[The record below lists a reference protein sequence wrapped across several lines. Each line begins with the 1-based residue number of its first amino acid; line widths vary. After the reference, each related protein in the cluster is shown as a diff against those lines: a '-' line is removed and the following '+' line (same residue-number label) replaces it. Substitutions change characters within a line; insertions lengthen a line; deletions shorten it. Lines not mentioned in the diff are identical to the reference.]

1 MRGAAPVDED
11 QRTRRASVMS
21 LVRDL
26 VAALGANDDPLLG
39 LFGAFAYDLVFQIE
53 DLVQKRAR
61 ESDQRDIVLYVPD
74 RLLAY
79 DRATGRGVVLSYDF
93 AWKGK
98 STEGLPR
105 ETAES
110 VYAKTPRQGFADHA
124 PGEYQATVETA
135 RAAFAR
141 GDLFEAV
148 PGQLFA
154 EPCERSPAEV
164 FQRLCRINP
173 SPYGALMNLGDG
185 EFLVSASPEMF
196 VRSDGRRVETCPIS
210 GTIAR
215 GVDAIGDAEQIRQLL
230 NSEKDEF
237 ELNMCTDVDRNDKA
251 RVCVPGTIKVL
262 ARRQIETYS
271 KLFHTVDH
279 VEGMLRPGF
288 DSLDAFLTHAWAV
301 TVTGAPKLWAMQ
313 FVEDHERSSRRWYAG
328 AIGAVNF
335 DGSINTGLTIRTIRM
350 KDGLAEVRV
359 GATCLFDSDP
369 AAEDRECQVKA
380 AALFQALRGDPPKP
394 LSAFAPD
401 ATGSGKRVLLIDH
414 DDSFVHML
422 ADYFRQ
428 VGATVTVV
436 RHVHALADAEAARAT
451 ICWCCRRGRA
461 GRRISAIAKTI
472 DAALDKKLPIFGV
485 CLGVQA
491 IGEYFG
497 GQLGQLG
504 QPAHGR
510 PSRVQVRGGRLM
522 QNLPNEIVIGRYHS
536 LYVERDS
543 MPEVL
548 TVTAST
554 EDGVAMAIE
563 HKTLAGRRRAVSPG
577 IADVARRRSRPAH
590 RGERVPAW
598 RTDQLMIANR
608 DPKEIPMTFEHDLKA
623 AVRTIPDY
631 PKPGILFRD
640 ITTLLGDARAFRR
653 AVDELVQPWA
663 GNKIDKVAGIE
674 ARGFI
679 LGGAVAHQVSAG
691 FVPIRKKGKLPH
703 TTVRIAYSLEYG
715 LDEMEM
721 HADAIHPGE
730 RVILVDDL
738 IATGGTAEGAV
749 KLMRQ
754 IGANVVAACFI
765 IDLPDLGGAAKLRA
779 MDVPVRTL
787 MAFDGH

>member
-1 MRGAAPVDED
+1 MNRTVFALPARSDYVTRAGLAITRVAEQFSGGASRLDDLINLLDRRRGVVLSSGTTVPGRYESFDLGFSDPPLKLETTGFNFILEALNERGQVLIAFLGDVLREPCVVISEKTPTRLAGHIIRGDAPIDED

-26 VAALGANDDPLLG
+26 VAAFSANDDGLLG

-61 ESDQRDIVLYVPD
+61 EQDQRDIVLYIPD

-98 STEGLPR
+98 STAGLPR
-105 ETAES
+105 ETADS
-110 VYAKTPRQGFADHA
+110 PYQKTPRQGFADHA

-154 EPCERSPAEV
+154 EPCDRSPAEV
-164 FQRLCRINP
+164 FQRLCVINP

-215 GVDAIGDAEQIRQLL
+215 GTDAIGDAEQIRQLL

-288 DSLDAFLTHAWAV
+288 DALDAFLTHAWAV

-313 FVEDHERSSRRWYAG
+313 FVEDHERSPRRWYAG

-394 LSAFAPD
+394 LSTFAPD
-401 ATGSGKRVLLIDH
+401 ATGSGKQVLLIDH

-428 VGATVTVV
+428 VGADVTVV
-436 RHVHALADAEAARAT
+436 RHVHALDMLKRKT
-451 ICWCCRRGRA
+451 WDLLVLSPGPGRPEDF
-461 GRRISAIAKTI
+461 AIKNTI
-472 DAALDKKLPIFGV
+472 DAALENKLPVFGV

-497 GQLGQLG
+497 GELGQLTH
-504 QPAHGR
+504 PAHGR

-522 QNLPNEIVIGRYHS
+522 RNLPNEIVIGRYHS
-536 LYVERDS
+536 LFVERDS

-548 TVTAST
+548 DVTAST
-554 EDGVAMAIE
+554 EDGVAMALE
-563 HKTLAGRRRAVSPG
+563 HRTLPVAGVQFHPES
-577 IADVARRRSRPAH
+577 
-590 RGERVPAW
+590 
-598 RTDQLMIANR
+598 LMSLGNEVGLRIVENA
-608 DPKEIPMTFEHDLKA
+608 
-623 AVRTIPDY
+623 
-631 PKPGILFRD
+631 FR
-640 ITTLLGDARAFRR
+640 LDAR
-653 AVDELVQPWA
+653 VD
-663 GNKIDKVAGIE
+663 
-674 ARGFI
+674 
-679 LGGAVAHQVSAG
+679 
-691 FVPIRKKGKLPH
+691 
-703 TTVRIAYSLEYG
+703 
-715 LDEMEM
+715 
-721 HADAIHPGE
+721 
-730 RVILVDDL
+730 
-738 IATGGTAEGAV
+738 
-749 KLMRQ
+749 
-754 IGANVVAACFI
+754 
-765 IDLPDLGGAAKLRA
+765 
-779 MDVPVRTL
+779 
-787 MAFDGH
+787 

>member
-1 MRGAAPVDED
+1 MNRTVFSLPEHSEYRTNGGLAVSRAVEHFTGHADRLDDLIDLLDRRRGVVLSSGTTVPGRYDSFDLGFSDPPLRLETVGSNFSLEALNARGEVLIAFLGDTLREPCVIIDEKTATRLAGHILRGDAPVDED

-21 LVRDL
+21 LVREL
-26 VAALGANDDPLLG
+26 VAVLGSSADALLG
-39 LFGAFAYDLVFQIE
+39 LFGAFAYDLVFQME
-53 DLVQKRAR
+53 DLKQKRTR
-61 ESDQRDIVLYVPD
+61 ESDQRDIVQYVPD

-79 DRATGRGVVLSYDF
+79 DRATGRGVILSYDF
-93 AWKGK
+93 AWNGK
-98 STEGLPR
+98 STNGLPR

-110 VYAKTPRQGFADHA
+110 IYAKIPRQGFADHA

-185 EFLVSASPEMF
+185 EFLVAASPEMF

-279 VEGMLRPGF
+279 VEGVLRPGF

-313 FVEDHERSSRRWYAG
+313 FVEDNERSSRRWYAG
-328 AIGAVNF
+328 AIGCVNF

-394 LSAFAPD
+394 LSAIAPD
-401 ATGSGKRVLLIDH
+401 ASGSGKRVLLIDH

-436 RHVHALADAEAARAT
+436 RHVHALAMLKAQSYDLLVLSPGP
-451 ICWCCRRGRA
+451 GRPEDF
-461 GRRISAIAKTI
+461 GIAKTI
-472 DAALDKKLPIFGV
+472 GAALDKKLPIFGV

-510 PSRVQVRGGRLM
+510 PSRIQVRGGRLM

-543 MPEVL
+543 MPDVFD
-548 TVTAST
+548 VTAST

-563 HKTLAGRRRAVSPG
+563 HRTLPVGGVQFHPESLMSLG
-577 IADVARRRSRPAH
+577 
-590 RGERVPAW
+590 GEVGLRIVE
-598 RTDQLMIANR
+598 N
-608 DPKEIPMTFEHDLKA
+608 
-623 AVRTIPDY
+623 
-631 PKPGILFRD
+631 
-640 ITTLLGDARAFRR
+640 AFRLK
-653 AVDELVQPWA
+653 E
-663 GNKIDKVAGIE
+663 
-674 ARGFI
+674 
-679 LGGAVAHQVSAG
+679 
-691 FVPIRKKGKLPH
+691 
-703 TTVRIAYSLEYG
+703 T
-715 LDEMEM
+715 
-721 HADAIHPGE
+721 
-730 RVILVDDL
+730 
-738 IATGGTAEGAV
+738 AT
-749 KLMRQ
+749 
-754 IGANVVAACFI
+754 
-765 IDLPDLGGAAKLRA
+765 
-779 MDVPVRTL
+779 
-787 MAFDGH
+787 

>member
-1 MRGAAPVDED
+1 MNRTVFALPARSDYSTASGLAVTRSVQQFTGGDALDNLIDLLDHRPGVVLSSGTTVPGRYESFDLGFADPPLRLVSTGDRFSLTALNARGEVLLAFLAATLQEPCAVIDKVAGRQIDGHILRGEAPVDED
-11 QRTRRASVMS
+11 QRTRRASMMS
-21 LVRDL
+21 LVRAL
-26 VAALGANDDPLLG
+26 VAAFASPADPMLG
-39 LFGAFAYDLVFQIE
+39 LFGAFAYDLVFQFE
-53 DLVQKRAR
+53 DLKQKRAR
-61 ESDQRDIVLYVPD
+61 EADQRDIVLYVPD

-79 DRATGRGVVLSYDF
+79 DRATGRGVHLAYEF
-93 AWKGK
+93 AWNGR
-98 STEGLPR
+98 STEGLSHDTPD
-105 ETAES
+105 S

-124 PGEYQATVETA
+124 PGEYQATVEVA

-185 EFLVSASPEMF
+185 EFLVAASPEMF
-196 VRSDGRRVETCPIS
+196 VRSDGRRIETCPIS

-288 DSLDAFLTHAWAV
+288 DALDAFLTHAWAV

-328 AIGAVNF
+328 AIGCVNF

-359 GATCLFDSDP
+359 GATLLFDSDP
-369 AAEDRECQVKA
+369 VAEEKECQTKA
-380 AALFQALRGDPPKP
+380 AALFQALRGDPPKR
-394 LSAFAPD
+394 LSAVAPD
-401 ATGSGKRVLLIDH
+401 ASGSGKKVLLIDH

-428 VGATVTVV
+428 VGAQVSVV
-436 RHVHALADAEAARAT
+436 RHIHALPMLANNNYDLLVLSPGP
-451 ICWCCRRGRA
+451 GRPEDFKIKA
-461 GRRISAIAKTI
+461 TI
-472 DAALDKKLPIFGV
+472 DAALKKQMPIFGV

-491 IGEYFG
+491 MGEYFG
-497 GQLGQLG
+497 GHLGQLA

-510 PSRVQVRGGRLM
+510 PSRVQVSGGRLM
-522 QNLPNEIVIGRYHS
+522 RGLPDEIVIGRYHS
-536 LYVERDS
+536 LYVEQDS

-548 TVTAST
+548 QVTAAT
-554 EDGVAMAIE
+554 DDGIAMVIE
-563 HKTLAGRRRAVSPG
+563 HKTLPVGGVQFHPESLMSLG
-577 IADVARRRSRPAH
+577 
-590 RGERVPAW
+590 GEVGLRIVE
-598 RTDQLMIANR
+598 N
-608 DPKEIPMTFEHDLKA
+608 
-623 AVRTIPDY
+623 
-631 PKPGILFRD
+631 
-640 ITTLLGDARAFRR
+640 AFR
-653 AVDELVQPWA
+653 
-663 GNKIDKVAGIE
+663 
-674 ARGFI
+674 
-679 LGGAVAHQVSAG
+679 LG
-691 FVPIRKKGKLPH
+691 LP
-703 TTVRIAYSLEYG
+703 
-715 LDEMEM
+715 
-721 HADAIHPGE
+721 
-730 RVILVDDL
+730 
-738 IATGGTAEGAV
+738 
-749 KLMRQ
+749 
-754 IGANVVAACFI
+754 AN
-765 IDLPDLGGAAKLRA
+765 
-779 MDVPVRTL
+779 
-787 MAFDGH
+787 

>member
-1 MRGAAPVDED
+1 MNRTVFSLAERSEFRTRGGLAICRSVEHFSGGADRLDDLVNLLDRRRGVVLSSGTTVPGRYESFDLGFCDPPLQLQTRETNFALEALNARGEILIAFIGEVLREACVVVTEMSAGRLAGHILRGPAPVEED
-11 QRTRRASVMS
+11 QRTRRASMMS

-26 VAALGANDDPLLG
+26 VAAFGSSDDPLLG

-61 ESDQRDIVLYVPD
+61 ESDQRDIVLYLPD

-79 DRATGRGVVLSYDF
+79 DRATGRGVAISYDF
-93 AWKGK
+93 AWNGK
-98 STEGLPR
+98 STAGLPR
-105 ETAES
+105 DTADS
-110 VYAKTPRQGFADHA
+110 LYARMPRQGFADHA
-124 PGEYQATVETA
+124 VGEYQATVETA

-141 GDLFEAV
+141 GDLFEVV

-154 EPCERSPAEV
+154 EACERSPAEV

-173 SPYGALMNLGDG
+173 SPYGALMNLGEG

-215 GVDAIGDAEQIRQLL
+215 GADAIGDAEQIRQLL
-230 NSEKDEF
+230 NSQKDEF

-313 FVEDHERSSRRWYAG
+313 FVEDHEHSPRRWYAG
-328 AIGAVNF
+328 AIGVVNF
-335 DGSINTGLTIRTIRM
+335 DGGINTGLTIRTIRM

-380 AALFQALRGDPPKP
+380 AALFQALRGDPAKP
-394 LSAFAPD
+394 LSALAPD

-428 VGATVTVV
+428 VGASVTVV
-436 RHVHALADAEAARAT
+436 RYVHAARMLDSGKYDLLVLSPGPGRPEDFEIAGT
-451 ICWCCRRGRA
+451 IE
-461 GRRISAIAKTI
+461 K
-472 DAALDKKLPIFGV
+472 ALGKRLPVFGV
-485 CLGVQA
+485 CLGLQA

-497 GQLGQLG
+497 GQLGQLQ

-510 PSRVQVRGGRLM
+510 PSRVSVRGGRLM
-522 QNLPNEIVIGRYHS
+522 QNLPDEIVIGRYHS
-536 LYVERDS
+536 LYVERDG
-543 MPEVL
+543 MPDVL
-548 TVTAST
+548 QVTAST

-563 HKTLAGRRRAVSPG
+563 HKTLPVGGVQFHPESLMSLG
-577 IADVARRRSRPAH
+577 
-590 RGERVPAW
+590 GEVGLRIVE
-598 RTDQLMIANR
+598 N
-608 DPKEIPMTFEHDLKA
+608 
-623 AVRTIPDY
+623 
-631 PKPGILFRD
+631 
-640 ITTLLGDARAFRR
+640 AFR
-653 AVDELVQPWA
+653 
-663 GNKIDKVAGIE
+663 
-674 ARGFI
+674 
-679 LGGAVAHQVSAG
+679 LGLPVS
-691 FVPIRKKGKLPH
+691 
-703 TTVRIAYSLEYG
+703 
-715 LDEMEM
+715 
-721 HADAIHPGE
+721 
-730 RVILVDDL
+730 
-738 IATGGTAEGAV
+738 
-749 KLMRQ
+749 
-754 IGANVVAACFI
+754 
-765 IDLPDLGGAAKLRA
+765 
-779 MDVPVRTL
+779 
-787 MAFDGH
+787 

>member
-1 MRGAAPVDED
+1 MNRTVFSLPSVSRYRTQAGLWVVRTADIFSGHADRLDALIDLLDRRRGVVLSSGTTVPGRYDSFDLGFADPPLVLETTGFNFTLSALNARGEVLIAFLSDVLRDPTVVITETTASRLAGHILRGDAPVEED
-11 QRTRRASVMS
+11 QRTRRASVMT
-21 LVRDL
+21 LVRNL
-26 VAALGANDDPLLG
+26 VAAFGASDDPLLG
-39 LFGAFAYDLVFQIE
+39 LYGAFAYDLVFQIE
-53 DLVQKRAR
+53 DLKQKRAR
-61 ESDQRDIVLYVPD
+61 EDDQRDIVLYVPD

-79 DRATGRGVVLSYDF
+79 DRATGRGVVISYDF
-93 AWKGK
+93 SWK
-98 STEGLPR
+98 SQSSNGLER
-105 ETAES
+105 QTGES
-110 VYAKTPRQGFADHA
+110 VYARTPRQGFADHA
-124 PGEYQATVETA
+124 PGEYQATVEVA

-148 PGQLFA
+148 PGQLFG

-173 SPYGALMNLGDG
+173 SPYGALMNLGEG

-215 GVDAIGDAEQIRQLL
+215 GSDAIGDAEQIRQLL
-230 NSEKDEF
+230 NSQKDEF

-288 DSLDAFLTHAWAV
+288 DALDAFLTHAWAV

-313 FVEDHERSSRRWYAG
+313 FVEDHERTPRRWYAG

-369 AAEDRECQVKA
+369 AAEDRECHVKA
-380 AALFQALRGDPPKP
+380 AALFQALRGDPAKP

-401 ATGSGKRVLLIDH
+401 ATGSGKQVLLIDH

-428 VGATVTVV
+428 VGASVTVV
-436 RHVHALADAEAARAT
+436 RHVHAQAMLKQRSWDLLVLSPGP
-451 ICWCCRRGRA
+451 GRPEDF
-461 GRRISAIAKTI
+461 GIKGTI
-472 DAALDKKLPIFGV
+472 DTALDKNLPIFGV

-497 GQLGQLG
+497 GRLGQLS

-510 PSRVQVRGGRLM
+510 PSPVKVRGGCLM
-522 QNLPNEIVIGRYHS
+522 HNLPDEIVVGRYHS
-536 LYVERDS
+536 LYVGRED
-543 MPEVL
+543 MPGELV
-548 TVTAST
+548 VTAAT

-563 HKTLAGRRRAVSPG
+563 HRTLPVGGVQFHPESLMSLGGEVGLRIVENAFRLGRAV
-577 IADVARRRSRPAH
+577 
-590 RGERVPAW
+590 
-598 RTDQLMIANR
+598 N
-608 DPKEIPMTFEHDLKA
+608 
-623 AVRTIPDY
+623 
-631 PKPGILFRD
+631 
-640 ITTLLGDARAFRR
+640 
-653 AVDELVQPWA
+653 
-663 GNKIDKVAGIE
+663 
-674 ARGFI
+674 
-679 LGGAVAHQVSAG
+679 
-691 FVPIRKKGKLPH
+691 
-703 TTVRIAYSLEYG
+703 
-715 LDEMEM
+715 
-721 HADAIHPGE
+721 
-730 RVILVDDL
+730 
-738 IATGGTAEGAV
+738 
-749 KLMRQ
+749 
-754 IGANVVAACFI
+754 
-765 IDLPDLGGAAKLRA
+765 
-779 MDVPVRTL
+779 
-787 MAFDGH
+787 

>member
-1 MRGAAPVDED
+1 MNRTVFSLPARSEYLTERGLAVTRVVEQFTGGANRLDDLIALLDRRRGVVLSSGTTVPGRYESFDLGFSDPPLVLETAGTNFSLQALNARGEVLIAFLGDVLHEPCVVISERSATKLAGHIIRGAAPVEED
-11 QRTRRASVMS
+11 QRTRRASAMS
-21 LVRDL
+21 LVRDM
-26 VAALGANDDPLLG
+26 VAAFSYSGDPLLG

-53 DLVQKRAR
+53 DIVQKRAR
-61 ESDQRDIVLYVPD
+61 EADQRDIVLYVPD

-79 DRATGRGVVLSYDF
+79 DRATGRGVLLSYDF
-93 AWKGK
+93 AWKDK
-98 STEGLPR
+98 STQNLPR
-105 ETAES
+105 DTSES
-110 VYAKTPRQGFADHA
+110 VYQKTSRQGFADHA
-124 PGEYQATVETA
+124 PGEYQATVEVA

-173 SPYGALMNLGDG
+173 SPYGALMNLGEG

-215 GVDAIGDAEQIRQLL
+215 GSDAIGDAEQIRQLL

-328 AIGAVNF
+328 AIGCVNF

-394 LSAFAPD
+394 LSDFAPD
-401 ATGSGKRVLLIDH
+401 ATGSGRNVLLIDH

-428 VGATVTVV
+428 VGANVTVV
-436 RHVHALADAEAARAT
+436 RHIHAQDMLKRTGWDLLVLSPGP
-451 ICWCCRRGRA
+451 GRPEDF
-461 GRRISAIAKTI
+461 GIAKTI
-472 DAALDKKLPIFGV
+472 GTALEKKLPIFGV

-497 GQLGQLG
+497 GRLGQLG

-510 PSRVQVRGGRLM
+510 PARVQVRGGRLM
-522 QNLPNEIVIGRYHS
+522 QNLPNEVVIGRYHS
-536 LYVERDS
+536 LFVERDS
-543 MPEVL
+543 VPDVL
-548 TVTAST
+548 TVTATT

-563 HKTLAGRRRAVSPG
+563 HKTLPVAGVQFHPESLMSLG
-577 IADVARRRSRPAH
+577 
-590 RGERVPAW
+590 GEVGLRIVE
-598 RTDQLMIANR
+598 N
-608 DPKEIPMTFEHDLKA
+608 
-623 AVRTIPDY
+623 
-631 PKPGILFRD
+631 
-640 ITTLLGDARAFRR
+640 AFR
-653 AVDELVQPWA
+653 LNP
-663 GNKIDKVAGIE
+663 
-674 ARGFI
+674 
-679 LGGAVAHQVSAG
+679 
-691 FVPIRKKGKLPH
+691 P
-703 TTVRIAYSLEYG
+703 
-715 LDEMEM
+715 
-721 HADAIHPGE
+721 
-730 RVILVDDL
+730 
-738 IATGGTAEGAV
+738 
-749 KLMRQ
+749 
-754 IGANVVAACFI
+754 AN
-765 IDLPDLGGAAKLRA
+765 
-779 MDVPVRTL
+779 
-787 MAFDGH
+787 

>member
-1 MRGAAPVDED
+1 MNRTVFALPAHSDYRTRGGLAIARAAEQFTGGAKRLDDLIDLLDRRCGVVLSSGTTVPGRYESFDLGFADPPLVLETRSTDFALQALNRRGEVLVAFLGATLRDPAVVITEHTPARLAGHIIRGEAPVEED
-11 QRTRRASVMS
+11 QRTRRASVIS
-21 LVRDL
+21 LVRAL
-26 VAALGANDDPLLG
+26 IAAFSANEDPLLG
-39 LFGAFAYDLVFQIE
+39 LFGAFAYDLVFQFE
-53 DLVQKRAR
+53 DLKQKRAR
-61 ESDQRDIVLYVPD
+61 AADQRDIVLYVPD

-79 DRATGRGVVLSYDF
+79 DRATGRGVILSYDF
-93 AWKGK
+93 AWNGQ
-98 STEGLPR
+98 STAGLPR
-105 ETAES
+105 ETSES
-110 VYAKTPRQGFADHA
+110 IYLKEPRQGFADHA

-148 PGQLFA
+148 PGQLFG

-173 SPYGALMNLGDG
+173 SPYGALMNLGEG

-215 GVDAIGDAEQIRQLL
+215 GRDAIGDAEQIRQLL

-251 RVCVPGTIKVL
+251 RICVPGTIKVL

-288 DSLDAFLTHAWAV
+288 DALDAFLTHAWAV

-313 FVEDHERSSRRWYAG
+313 FVEDHERSPRRWYAG

-394 LSAFAPD
+394 LSSTAPD
-401 ATGSGKRVLLIDH
+401 ATGSGKDVLLIDH

-428 VGATVTVV
+428 VGANVTVV
-436 RHVHALADAEAARAT
+436 RYVHALKMLDARRWDLLVLSPGPGRPEDFRIAT
-451 ICWCCRRGRA
+451 
-461 GRRISAIAKTI
+461 TI
-472 DAALDKKLPIFGV
+472 DSALQKKLPIFGV

-491 IGEYFG
+491 MGEYFG
-497 GQLGQLG
+497 GKLGQLG

-510 PSRVQVRGGRLM
+510 PSRVAVRGGRLM
-522 QNLPNEIVIGRYHS
+522 QGLPNEIVIGRYHS

-543 MPEVL
+543 MPDVL
-548 TVTAST
+548 DVTAST
-554 EDGVAMAIE
+554 EDGVAMALE
-563 HKTLAGRRRAVSPG
+563 HKTLPVGGVQFHPES
-577 IADVARRRSRPAH
+577 
-590 RGERVPAW
+590 
-598 RTDQLMIANR
+598 LMS
-608 DPKEIPMTFEHDLKA
+608 
-623 AVRTIPDY
+623 
-631 PKPGILFRD
+631 
-640 ITTLLGDARAFRR
+640 LGDEVGLRIVENAFR
-653 AVDELVQPWA
+653 LGQP
-663 GNKIDKVAGIE
+663 
-674 ARGFI
+674 
-679 LGGAVAHQVSAG
+679 
-691 FVPIRKKGKLPH
+691 
-703 TTVRIAYSLEYG
+703 
-715 LDEMEM
+715 
-721 HADAIHPGE
+721 
-730 RVILVDDL
+730 
-738 IATGGTAEGAV
+738 
-749 KLMRQ
+749 
-754 IGANVVAACFI
+754 AN
-765 IDLPDLGGAAKLRA
+765 
-779 MDVPVRTL
+779 
-787 MAFDGH
+787 

>member
-1 MRGAAPVDED
+1 MNRTVFALPARSDYVTRGGLAITRVAEQFTGGANRLDDLINLLDRRRGVVLSSGTTVPGRYESFDLGFSDPPLKLETTGVNFKLEALNGRGEVLIAFLADVLREPCVVISEKTASRLSGHIIRGEAPIEED

-26 VAALGANDDPLLG
+26 VAAFSANDDGLLG

-53 DLVQKRAR
+53 DLVQKRPR
-61 ESDQRDIVLYVPD
+61 EQDQRDIVLYVPD

-98 STEGLPR
+98 STDGLPR
-105 ETAES
+105 ETADS
-110 VYAKTPRQGFADHA
+110 PYLKTPRQGFADHA

-154 EPCERSPAEV
+154 EPCDRSPAEV
-164 FQRLCRINP
+164 FQRLCVINP
-173 SPYGALMNLGDG
+173 SPYGALMNLGEG

-215 GVDAIGDAEQIRQLL
+215 GSDAIGDAEQIRQLL

-251 RVCVPGTIKVL
+251 RICVPGTIKVL

-288 DSLDAFLTHAWAV
+288 DALDAFLTHAWAV

-313 FVEDHERSSRRWYAG
+313 FVEDHERSPRRWYAG
-328 AIGAVNF
+328 AIGCVNF

-380 AALFQALRGDPPKP
+380 AALFQALRGDPPKR
-394 LSAFAPD
+394 LSSIAPD
-401 ATGSGKRVLLIDH
+401 ATGSGKKVLLIDH

-428 VGATVTVV
+428 VGAAVTVV
-436 RHVHALADAEAARAT
+436 RHIHAQQMLKQKGWDLLVLSPGP
-451 ICWCCRRGRA
+451 GRPEDF
-461 GRRISAIAKTI
+461 GISKTI
-472 DAALDKKLPIFGV
+472 GTALENKLPIFGV

-510 PSRVQVRGGRLM
+510 PSRIQVRGGRLM

-536 LYVERDS
+536 LYVERQSVPD
-543 MPEVL
+543 VL
-548 TVTAST
+548 SVTATT

-563 HKTLAGRRRAVSPG
+563 HKTLPVGGVQFHPESLMSLG
-577 IADVARRRSRPAH
+577 
-590 RGERVPAW
+590 GEVGLRIVE
-598 RTDQLMIANR
+598 N
-608 DPKEIPMTFEHDLKA
+608 
-623 AVRTIPDY
+623 
-631 PKPGILFRD
+631 
-640 ITTLLGDARAFRR
+640 AFR
-653 AVDELVQPWA
+653 
-663 GNKIDKVAGIE
+663 
-674 ARGFI
+674 
-679 LGGAVAHQVSAG
+679 
-691 FVPIRKKGKLPH
+691 
-703 TTVRIAYSLEYG
+703 
-715 LDEMEM
+715 LD
-721 HADAIHPGE
+721 A
-730 RVILVDDL
+730 
-738 IATGGTAEGAV
+738 
-749 KLMRQ
+749 K
-754 IGANVVAACFI
+754 AN
-765 IDLPDLGGAAKLRA
+765 
-779 MDVPVRTL
+779 
-787 MAFDGH
+787 

>member
-1 MRGAAPVDED
+1 MNRTVFALPARSDYLTRAGLAITRVAEQFTGGANRLDDLINLLDRRRGVVLSSGTTVPGRYESFDLGFSDPPLKLETAGVNFKLEALNERGQVLIAFLGDVMREPSVVISEKTPVRLAGHIVRGDAPVEED

-21 LVRDL
+21 LVRDTI
-26 VAALGANDDPLLG
+26 AAFSANDDGLLG

-53 DLVQKRAR
+53 DLVQKRPR
-61 ESDQRDIVLYVPD
+61 EQDQRDIVLYVPD

-79 DRATGRGVVLSYDF
+79 DRATGRGVVLAYDF
-93 AWKGK
+93 AWNGK
-98 STEGLPR
+98 STAGLPR

-110 VYAKTPRQGFADHA
+110 PYLKTPRQGFADHA

-154 EPCERSPAEV
+154 EPCDRSPAEV
-164 FQRLCRINP
+164 FQRLCVINP
-173 SPYGALMNLGDG
+173 SPYGALMNLGEG

-215 GVDAIGDAEQIRQLL
+215 GTDAIGDAEQIRQLL

-288 DSLDAFLTHAWAV
+288 DALDAFLTHAWAV

-313 FVEDHERSSRRWYAG
+313 FVEDHERSPRRWYAG
-328 AIGAVNF
+328 AIGAMNF

-394 LSAFAPD
+394 LSTFAPD

-428 VGATVTVV
+428 VGADVTVV
-436 RHVHALADAEAARAT
+436 RHVHALDMIEQKAWDLLVLSPGP
-451 ICWCCRRGRA
+451 GRPEDF
-461 GRRISAIAKTI
+461 GIKKTI
-472 DAALDKKLPIFGV
+472 DAALGKKLPVFGV

-497 GQLGQLG
+497 GELGQLVH
-504 QPAHGR
+504 PAHGR

-522 QNLPNEIVIGRYHS
+522 RNLPNEIVIGRYHS

-548 TVTAST
+548 SVTAST
-554 EDGVAMAIE
+554 EDGVAMALE
-563 HKTLAGRRRAVSPG
+563 HKTLPVAGVQFHPES
-577 IADVARRRSRPAH
+577 
-590 RGERVPAW
+590 
-598 RTDQLMIANR
+598 LMS
-608 DPKEIPMTFEHDLKA
+608 
-623 AVRTIPDY
+623 
-631 PKPGILFRD
+631 
-640 ITTLLGDARAFRR
+640 LGDEVGLRIVENAFRLDAR
-653 AVDELVQPWA
+653 VD
-663 GNKIDKVAGIE
+663 
-674 ARGFI
+674 
-679 LGGAVAHQVSAG
+679 
-691 FVPIRKKGKLPH
+691 
-703 TTVRIAYSLEYG
+703 
-715 LDEMEM
+715 
-721 HADAIHPGE
+721 
-730 RVILVDDL
+730 
-738 IATGGTAEGAV
+738 
-749 KLMRQ
+749 
-754 IGANVVAACFI
+754 
-765 IDLPDLGGAAKLRA
+765 
-779 MDVPVRTL
+779 
-787 MAFDGH
+787 

>member
-1 MRGAAPVDED
+1 MNRTAFSLPEHSEYRTSGGLAISRAVEQFTGNAKRLDDLIELLDRRRGVVLSSGTTVPGRYESFDLGFADPPLVLETAGSDFSLSALNARGEVLIAFLGDVLREPCVVISEKSPTRLAGHIIRGAAPVEED

-26 VAALGANDDPLLG
+26 VAALFANDDPLLG

-79 DRATGRGVVLSYDF
+79 DRATGRGVLLSYDF
-93 AWKGK
+93 SWKGK
-98 STEGLPR
+98 STKGLPR
-105 ETAES
+105 DTAES
-110 VYAKTPRQGFADHA
+110 VYAKTPRQGFADHG
-124 PGEYQATVETA
+124 PGEYQATVEVA

-154 EPCERSPAEV
+154 ETCERSPAEV

-288 DSLDAFLTHAWAV
+288 DALDAFLTHAWAV

-313 FVEDHERSSRRWYAG
+313 FVEDNERSSRRWYAG

-380 AALFQALRGDPPKP
+380 AALFQALRGDAPKP

-401 ATGSGKRVLLIDH
+401 ATGSGRKVLLIDH

-428 VGATVTVV
+428 VGASVTVV
-436 RHVHALADAEAARAT
+436 RHVHAQEMLKKNWDLLVLSPGP
-451 ICWCCRRGRA
+451 GRPEDF
-461 GRRISAIAKTI
+461 GISKTI
-472 DAALDKKLPIFGV
+472 GTALDRKLPIFGV

-497 GQLGQLG
+497 GQLGQLTH
-504 QPAHGR
+504 PAHGR

-522 QNLPNEIVIGRYHS
+522 HNLPNEIVIGRYHS

-543 MPEVL
+543 VPEVL
-548 TVTAST
+548 EVTATT

-563 HKTLAGRRRAVSPG
+563 HKTLPVGGVQFHPESLMSLG
-577 IADVARRRSRPAH
+577 
-590 RGERVPAW
+590 GEVGLRIVE
-598 RTDQLMIANR
+598 N
-608 DPKEIPMTFEHDLKA
+608 
-623 AVRTIPDY
+623 
-631 PKPGILFRD
+631 
-640 ITTLLGDARAFRR
+640 AFRLN
-653 AVDELVQPWA
+653 A
-663 GNKIDKVAGIE
+663 
-674 ARGFI
+674 
-679 LGGAVAHQVSAG
+679 
-691 FVPIRKKGKLPH
+691 
-703 TTVRIAYSLEYG
+703 
-715 LDEMEM
+715 
-721 HADAIHPGE
+721 
-730 RVILVDDL
+730 
-738 IATGGTAEGAV
+738 
-749 KLMRQ
+749 
-754 IGANVVAACFI
+754 GAN
-765 IDLPDLGGAAKLRA
+765 
-779 MDVPVRTL
+779 
-787 MAFDGH
+787 

>member
-1 MRGAAPVDED
+1 MNRTAFSFPPHSEYRTRGGLAVSRSVEQFTGGASRLDDLIGLLDRRRGVVLSSGTTVPGRYESFDLGFSDPPLVLETAGIDFSLVALNPRGEILIAFLGDALREPCVVISEKSPKRLAGHIVRGAAPVEED

-26 VAALGANDDPLLG
+26 VAAFGSSEDPMLG

-53 DLVQKRAR
+53 DIVQKRAR
-61 ESDQRDIVLYVPD
+61 ERDQRDIVLYVPD

-79 DRATGRGVVLSYDF
+79 DRATARGVVLSYEF
-93 AWKGK
+93 GWNGK

-105 ETAES
+105 ETSES
-110 VYAKTPRQGFADHA
+110 LYARTGRQGFADHA

-196 VRSDGRRVETCPIS
+196 VRCDGRRVETCPIS

-251 RVCVPGTIKVL
+251 RVCLPGSIKVL

-313 FVEDHERSSRRWYAG
+313 FVEDHERSPRRWYAG

-394 LSAFAPD
+394 LSAVAPD

-436 RHVHALADAEAARAT
+436 RYVHAQEMLNKGQYDLLVLSPGPGRPQDFAMAET
-451 ICWCCRRGRA
+451 IG
-461 GRRISAIAKTI
+461 T
-472 DAALDKKLPIFGV
+472 ALGKKLPIFGV

-497 GQLGQLG
+497 GQLGQLK

-510 PSRVQVRGGRLM
+510 PARVQVRGGCLM
-522 QNLPNEIVIGRYHS
+522 RNLPNEIVIGRYHS
-536 LYVERDS
+536 LYVERNS
-543 MPEVL
+543 MPDVL
-548 TVTAST
+548 VVTAST

-563 HKTLAGRRRAVSPG
+563 HKTLAVGGVQFHPESLMSLG
-577 IADVARRRSRPAH
+577 
-590 RGERVPAW
+590 GEVGLRIVE
-598 RTDQLMIANR
+598 N
-608 DPKEIPMTFEHDLKA
+608 
-623 AVRTIPDY
+623 
-631 PKPGILFRD
+631 
-640 ITTLLGDARAFRR
+640 AFR
-653 AVDELVQPWA
+653 
-663 GNKIDKVAGIE
+663 
-674 ARGFI
+674 
-679 LGGAVAHQVSAG
+679 LGA
-691 FVPIRKKGKLPH
+691 P
-703 TTVRIAYSLEYG
+703 
-715 LDEMEM
+715 
-721 HADAIHPGE
+721 
-730 RVILVDDL
+730 VI
-738 IATGGTAEGAV
+738 
-749 KLMRQ
+749 
-754 IGANVVAACFI
+754 
-765 IDLPDLGGAAKLRA
+765 
-779 MDVPVRTL
+779 
-787 MAFDGH
+787 

>member
-1 MRGAAPVDED
+1 MNRTVFSLPTFSRYRTHGGLWVVRTAELFSGHADRLDALIELLDRRRGVVLSSGTTVPGRYESFDLGFADPPLVLETAGVNFTLSALNGRGEVLIAFLSDVLRDDSVVITETTATRLAGHILRGDAPVEED

-21 LVRDL
+21 LVRNL
-26 VAALGANDDPLLG
+26 VAAFGAPDDPLLG
-39 LFGAFAYDLVFQIE
+39 LYGAFAYDLVFQIE

-61 ESDQRDIVLYVPD
+61 EQDQRDIVLYVPD

-79 DRATGRGVVLSYDF
+79 DRATGRGVVISYDF
-93 AWKGK
+93 SWK
-98 STEGLPR
+98 SQSSNNLER
-105 ETAES
+105 QTAES
-110 VYAKTPRQGFADHA
+110 VYARTPRQGFADHA
-124 PGEYQATVETA
+124 PGEYQATVEVA

-148 PGQLFA
+148 PGQLFG

-215 GVDAIGDAEQIRQLL
+215 GADAIGDAEQIRQLL
-230 NSEKDEF
+230 NSQKDEF

-288 DSLDAFLTHAWAV
+288 DALDAFLTHAWAV

-313 FVEDHERSSRRWYAG
+313 FVEDHERTPRRWYAG

-380 AALFQALRGDPPKP
+380 AALFQALRGDPAKP
-394 LSAFAPD
+394 LSTFAPD
-401 ATGSGKRVLLIDH
+401 ATGSGKQVLLIDH

-428 VGATVTVV
+428 VGASVTVV
-436 RHVHALADAEAARAT
+436 RYVHAQDMLKQRNWDLLVLSPGP
-451 ICWCCRRGRA
+451 GRPEDF
-461 GRRISAIAKTI
+461 GIKGTI
-472 DAALDKKLPIFGV
+472 DTALEKQLPIFGV

-491 IGEYFG
+491 IGQYFG
-497 GQLGQLG
+497 GRLGQLS

-510 PSRVQVRGGRLM
+510 PSPVKVRGGCLM
-522 QNLPNEIVIGRYHS
+522 QNLPDEVVVGRYHS

-543 MPEVL
+543 MPGELV
-548 TVTAST
+548 VTAT
-554 EDGVAMAIE
+554 TDDGVAMAIE
-563 HKTLAGRRRAVSPG
+563 HKTLPVAGVQFHPESLMSLG
-577 IADVARRRSRPAH
+577 
-590 RGERVPAW
+590 GEVGLRIVE
-598 RTDQLMIANR
+598 N
-608 DPKEIPMTFEHDLKA
+608 
-623 AVRTIPDY
+623 
-631 PKPGILFRD
+631 
-640 ITTLLGDARAFRR
+640 AFRLGR
-653 AVDELVQPWA
+653 
-663 GNKIDKVAGIE
+663 VA
-674 ARGFI
+674 
-679 LGGAVAHQVSAG
+679 
-691 FVPIRKKGKLPH
+691 
-703 TTVRIAYSLEYG
+703 
-715 LDEMEM
+715 
-721 HADAIHPGE
+721 
-730 RVILVDDL
+730 
-738 IATGGTAEGAV
+738 
-749 KLMRQ
+749 
-754 IGANVVAACFI
+754 N
-765 IDLPDLGGAAKLRA
+765 
-779 MDVPVRTL
+779 
-787 MAFDGH
+787 

>member
-1 MRGAAPVDED
+1 MNRTAFSLPARSQYRTHGGLEVSRSVEQFTGGASRLDDLIDLLDRRRGVVLSSGTTVPGRYESFDLGFSDPPLRLETTGPGFSLEALNARGEVLIAFLGDTLREPCVVITERNATRLAGHIVRGAAPVDED

-26 VAALGANDDPLLG
+26 VAALGANDDPLHG

-61 ESDQRDIVLYVPD
+61 ENDQRDIVLYVPD

-93 AWKGK
+93 SWKGK
-98 STEGLPR
+98 SSEGLPR
-105 ETAES
+105 ETPES
-110 VYAKTPRQGFADHA
+110 GYAKTPRQGFSDHG

-173 SPYGALMNLGDG
+173 SPYGALMNLGEG

-196 VRSDGRRVETCPIS
+196 VRSDGRRIETC
-210 GTIAR
+210 
-215 GVDAIGDAEQIRQLL
+215 
-230 NSEKDEF
+230 
-237 ELNMCTDVDRNDKA
+237 
-251 RVCVPGTIKVL
+251 
-262 ARRQIETYS
+262 S

-313 FVEDHERSSRRWYAG
+313 FVEDNERSSRRWYAG

-335 DGSINTGLTIRTIRM
+335 DGSINTGLTILTIRM
-350 KDGLAEVRV
+350 KDGLADVRV

-380 AALFQALRGDPPKP
+380 AALFQALRGDAPKP

-401 ATGSGKRVLLIDH
+401 ATGSGRKVLLIDH

-428 VGATVTVV
+428 VGASVTVV
-436 RHVHALADAEAARAT
+436 RHVHAQEMLKKNWDLLVLSPGP
-451 ICWCCRRGRA
+451 GRPEDF
-461 GRRISAIAKTI
+461 GISKTI
-472 DAALDKKLPIFGV
+472 GTALDRKLPIFGV

-497 GQLGQLG
+497 GQLGQLTH
-504 QPAHGR
+504 PAHGR

-522 QNLPNEIVIGRYHS
+522 HNLPNEIVIGRYHS

-543 MPEVL
+543 VPDVL
-548 TVTAST
+548 EVTATT

-563 HKTLAGRRRAVSPG
+563 H
-577 IADVARRRSRPAH
+577 
-590 RGERVPAW
+590 
-598 RTDQLMIANR
+598 
-608 DPKEIPMTFEHDLKA
+608 
-623 AVRTIPDY
+623 
-631 PKPGILFRD
+631 
-640 ITTLLGDARAFRR
+640 
-653 AVDELVQPWA
+653 
-663 GNKIDKVAGIE
+663 
-674 ARGFI
+674 
-679 LGGAVAHQVSAG
+679 
-691 FVPIRKKGKLPH
+691 
-703 TTVRIAYSLEYG
+703 
-715 LDEMEM
+715 
-721 HADAIHPGE
+721 
-730 RVILVDDL
+730 
-738 IATGGTAEGAV
+738 
-749 KLMRQ
+749 
-754 IGANVVAACFI
+754 
-765 IDLPDLGGAAKLRA
+765 
-779 MDVPVRTL
+779 RTL
-787 MAFDGH
+787 PVG

>member
-1 MRGAAPVDED
+1 MNRTVFSLPEQFEYTTRGGLLVKRSVEHFSGGASRLDRLIELLDRRRGVVLSSGTTVPGRYESFDLGFADPPLVLETAGVNFSLAALNPRGEVLVAFLGDTLRDANVVITEKTASRLSGHIIRGDAPVEED

-21 LVRDL
+21 LVRDM
-26 VAALGANDDPLLG
+26 VANFAANDDGMLG

-53 DLVQKRAR
+53 DIVQKRAR
-61 ESDQRDIVLYVPD
+61 EKDQRDIVLYVPD
-74 RLLAY
+74 QLLAY
-79 DRATGRGVVLSYDF
+79 DRATSRGAVISYDF
-93 AWKGK
+93 SWKGK
-98 STEGLPR
+98 STAGR
-105 ETAES
+105 SHETGAS
-110 VYAKTPRQGFADHA
+110 LYMKTPRQGFADHA
-124 PGEYQATVETA
+124 PGEYQATVELA

-148 PGQLFA
+148 PGQLFG

-173 SPYGALMNLGDG
+173 SPYGALMNLGEG

-215 GVDAIGDAEQIRQLL
+215 GTDAIGDAEQIRQLL

-288 DSLDAFLTHAWAV
+288 DALDAFLTHAWAV

-313 FVEDHERSSRRWYAG
+313 FVEDHERSPRRWYAG
-328 AIGAVNF
+328 AIGCVNF

-350 KDGLAEVRV
+350 RDGLAEVRV

-369 AAEDRECQVKA
+369 AAEDRECHVKA

-394 LSAFAPD
+394 LSSTAPD

-428 VGATVTVV
+428 VGASVTVV
-436 RHVHALADAEAARAT
+436 RYVHALDMLKRKT
-451 ICWCCRRGRA
+451 WDLLVLSPGPGRPEDF
-461 GRRISAIAKTI
+461 GISGTI
-472 DAALDKKLPIFGV
+472 DAALEKKLPIFGV

-497 GQLGQLG
+497 GQLGQLA

-522 QNLPNEIVIGRYHS
+522 KSLPNEIVIGRYHS
-536 LYVERDS
+536 LYVERGT

-548 TVTAST
+548 DVTAAT

-563 HKTLAGRRRAVSPG
+563 HKTLPVGGVQFHPESLMSLSG
-577 IADVARRRSRPAH
+577 DVGLRIV
-590 RGERVPAW
+590 E
-598 RTDQLMIANR
+598 N
-608 DPKEIPMTFEHDLKA
+608 
-623 AVRTIPDY
+623 
-631 PKPGILFRD
+631 
-640 ITTLLGDARAFRR
+640 AFR
-653 AVDELVQPWA
+653 
-663 GNKIDKVAGIE
+663 
-674 ARGFI
+674 
-679 LGGAVAHQVSAG
+679 LGVS
-691 FVPIRKKGKLPH
+691 I
-703 TTVRIAYSLEYG
+703 
-715 LDEMEM
+715 
-721 HADAIHPGE
+721 
-730 RVILVDDL
+730 
-738 IATGGTAEGAV
+738 
-749 KLMRQ
+749 
-754 IGANVVAACFI
+754 N
-765 IDLPDLGGAAKLRA
+765 
-779 MDVPVRTL
+779 
-787 MAFDGH
+787 

>member
-1 MRGAAPVDED
+1 MNRTVFSLPDKSEYRTNSGLAITRLSEQFSGDAKRLDDLIELLDRRPGVVLSSGTTGPGRYESFDLGFSDPPLVLETSGTNFSLSALNARGEILIAFLADVLLEPCVVIDEKSATRLAGHIVRGAAPVEED

-26 VAALGANDDPLLG
+26 IAAFSSNDDPLLG

-61 ESDQRDIVLYVPD
+61 EPDQRDIVLYVPD
-74 RLLAY
+74 CLLAY

-105 ETAES
+105 ETADS
-110 VYAKTPRQGFADHA
+110 PYLKTPRQGFADHA

-173 SPYGALMNLGDG
+173 SPYGALMNLGEG

-215 GVDAIGDAEQIRQLL
+215 GADAIGDAEQIRQLL

-301 TVTGAPKLWAMQ
+301 TVTGAPKKWAMQ

-328 AIGAVNF
+328 ALGFLGF

-359 GATCLFDSDP
+359 GATLLFDSDP
-369 AAEDRECQVKA
+369 VAEEKECQTKA
-380 AALFQALRGDPPKP
+380 AALFQALRGDAPKP
-394 LSAFAPD
+394 LSTFAPD
-401 ATGSGKRVLLIDH
+401 STGSGKKVLLIDH

-428 VGATVTVV
+428 TGATVVV
-436 RHVHALADAEAARAT
+436 TRHNHALERLKTEKFDLLVLSPGP
-451 ICWCCRRGRA
+451 GRPEDF
-461 GRRISAIAKTI
+461 GMSNFI
-472 DAALDKKLPIFGV
+472 DAALQK
-485 CLGVQA
+485 Q
-491 IGEYFG
+491 
-497 GQLGQLG
+497 
-504 QPAHGR
+504 
-510 PSRVQVRGGRLM
+510 M
-522 QNLPNEIVIGRYHS
+522 
-536 LYVERDS
+536 
-543 MPEVL
+543 
-548 TVTAST
+548 
-554 EDGVAMAIE
+554 
-563 HKTLAGRRRAVSPG
+563 
-577 IADVARRRSRPAH
+577 
-590 RGERVPAW
+590 
-598 RTDQLMIANR
+598 
-608 DPKEIPMTFEHDLKA
+608 
-623 AVRTIPDY
+623 
-631 PKPGILFRD
+631 
-640 ITTLLGDARAFRR
+640 
-653 AVDELVQPWA
+653 
-663 GNKIDKVAGIE
+663 
-674 ARGFI
+674 
-679 LGGAVAHQVSAG
+679 
-691 FVPIRKKGKLPH
+691 
-703 TTVRIAYSLEYG
+703 
-715 LDEMEM
+715 
-721 HADAIHPGE
+721 
-730 RVILVDDL
+730 
-738 IATGGTAEGAV
+738 
-749 KLMRQ
+749 
-754 IGANVVAACFI
+754 
-765 IDLPDLGGAAKLRA
+765 
-779 MDVPVRTL
+779 
-787 MAFDGH
+787 

>member
-1 MRGAAPVDED
+1 MNRTVFSLPAHSEYRTRGGLAVSRSVEHFSGGANRLDDLIDLLDRRRGVVLSSGTTVPGRYESFDLGFADPPMVLETTGTDFALTALNQRGEVLIAFLAERLREPCVVISENSASRLKGHILRGAAPVDED

-26 VAALGANDDPLLG
+26 VAAFAANDDPLLG

-53 DLVQKRAR
+53 DLKQKRQR
-61 ESDQRDIVLYVPD
+61 EADQRDIVLYVPD

-93 AWKGK
+93 SWKGL
-98 STEGLPR
+98 SSAGLSRDTP
-105 ETAES
+105 ES
-110 VYAKTPRQGFADHA
+110 LYAKTPRQGFSDHG

-173 SPYGALMNLGDG
+173 SPYGALINLGDG

-401 ATGSGKRVLLIDH
+401 ATGSGKNVLLIDH

-428 VGATVTVV
+428 VGANVTVV
-436 RHVHALADAEAARAT
+436 RHVHAQDMLRQHKWDLLVLSPGP
-451 ICWCCRRGRA
+451 GRPEDF
-461 GRRISAIAKTI
+461 AIAKTI
-472 DAALDKKLPIFGV
+472 AAALDKALPVFGV
-485 CLGVQA
+485 CLGLQA

-497 GQLGQLG
+497 GHLGQLG

-510 PSRVQVRGGRLM
+510 PSRIKVRGGRLM
-522 QNLPNEIVIGRYHS
+522 QNLPDEIVIGRYHS
-536 LYVERDS
+536 LFVEADS
-543 MPEVL
+543 MPKVL
-548 TVTAST
+548 SVTAST

-563 HKTLAGRRRAVSPG
+563 HKTLAVGGVQFHPESLMSLG
-577 IADVARRRSRPAH
+577 
-590 RGERVPAW
+590 GEVGLRIVE
-598 RTDQLMIANR
+598 N
-608 DPKEIPMTFEHDLKA
+608 
-623 AVRTIPDY
+623 
-631 PKPGILFRD
+631 
-640 ITTLLGDARAFRR
+640 AFR
-653 AVDELVQPWA
+653 
-663 GNKIDKVAGIE
+663 
-674 ARGFI
+674 
-679 LGGAVAHQVSAG
+679 LGEPVS
-691 FVPIRKKGKLPH
+691 
-703 TTVRIAYSLEYG
+703 
-715 LDEMEM
+715 
-721 HADAIHPGE
+721 
-730 RVILVDDL
+730 
-738 IATGGTAEGAV
+738 
-749 KLMRQ
+749 
-754 IGANVVAACFI
+754 
-765 IDLPDLGGAAKLRA
+765 
-779 MDVPVRTL
+779 
-787 MAFDGH
+787 

>member
-1 MRGAAPVDED
+1 VLIAFLGDVLRDPSVVVTERSASRLSGHILRGDAPVNED

-21 LVRDL
+21 LVREL
-26 VAALGANDDPLLG
+26 VAAFGSNDDSLLG

-53 DLVQKRAR
+53 DLVQKRKR
-61 ESDQRDIVLYVPD
+61 ESDQRDIVLFVPD

-79 DRATGRGVVLSYDF
+79 DRATARGAVLSYDF
-93 AWKGK
+93 AWNGK
-98 STEGLPR
+98 SSNGLSR
-105 ETAES
+105 DTSES
-110 VYAKTPRQGFADHA
+110 VYALMPRQAFSDHA
-124 PGEYQATVETA
+124 AGEYQATVETA
-135 RAAFAR
+135 RASFAR

-148 PGQLFA
+148 PGQLFG

-196 VRSDGRRVETCPIS
+196 VRSDGRRIETCPIS

-230 NSEKDEF
+230 NSKKDEF

-313 FVEDHERSSRRWYAG
+313 FVEDHERSPRRWYAG
-328 AIGAVNF
+328 AIGVVNF
-335 DGSINTGLTIRTIRM
+335 DGGINTGLTIRTIRM
-350 KDGLAEVRV
+350 KDGIAEVRV

-380 AALFQALRGDPPKP
+380 AALFQALRGDPPKR
-394 LSAFAPD
+394 LSTFAPD

-428 VGATVTVV
+428 VGASVTVV
-436 RHVHALADAEAARAT
+436 RHIHARQMLESTAYDLLVLSPGPGRPEDFGIAATIDTALAR
-451 ICWCCRRGRA
+451 
-461 GRRISAIAKTI
+461 
-472 DAALDKKLPIFGV
+472 KLPIFGV

-497 GQLGQLG
+497 GRLGQLQ

-522 QNLPNEIVIGRYHS
+522 QNLPDEIVIGRYHS

-543 MPEVL
+543 MPDVL
-548 TVTAST
+548 QVTAST

-563 HKTLAGRRRAVSPG
+563 HKTLPVAGVQFHPESLMSLG
-577 IADVARRRSRPAH
+577 
-590 RGERVPAW
+590 GEVGLRIVE
-598 RTDQLMIANR
+598 N
-608 DPKEIPMTFEHDLKA
+608 
-623 AVRTIPDY
+623 
-631 PKPGILFRD
+631 
-640 ITTLLGDARAFRR
+640 AFR
-653 AVDELVQPWA
+653 
-663 GNKIDKVAGIE
+663 
-674 ARGFI
+674 
-679 LGGAVAHQVSAG
+679 LGT
-691 FVPIRKKGKLPH
+691 PL
-703 TTVRIAYSLEYG
+703 
-715 LDEMEM
+715 
-721 HADAIHPGE
+721 
-730 RVILVDDL
+730 
-738 IATGGTAEGAV
+738 
-749 KLMRQ
+749 
-754 IGANVVAACFI
+754 N
-765 IDLPDLGGAAKLRA
+765 
-779 MDVPVRTL
+779 
-787 MAFDGH
+787 

>member
-1 MRGAAPVDED
+1 MNRTVFSLPAKSEYLTNGGLAVARVVEQFTGGANRLDDLIALLDRRRGVVLSSGTTVPGRYESFDLGFADPPLVLETSGTDFSLQALNPRGEVLIAFLGDVLREPCVVISERSATKLAGHIIRGEAPVEED

-21 LVRDL
+21 LVRDM
-26 VAALGANDDPLLG
+26 VAAFTSNADPLLG

-53 DLVQKRAR
+53 DLKQKRAR
-61 ESDQRDIVLYVPD
+61 EADQRDIVLYVPD

-79 DRATGRGVVLSYDF
+79 DRATGRGVALNYEF

-98 STEGLPR
+98 STAGQPNV
-105 ETAES
+105 TAPS
-110 VYAKTPRQGFADHA
+110 LYAMAGRQGFADHA
-124 PGEYQATVETA
+124 PGEYQATVEVA

-215 GVDAIGDAEQIRQLL
+215 GSDSIGDAEQIRKLL

-313 FVEDHERSSRRWYAG
+313 FVEDHERSPRRWYAG
-328 AIGAVNF
+328 AIGCVNF

-394 LSAFAPD
+394 LSDSAPD
-401 ATGSGKRVLLIDH
+401 ATGSGKNVLLIDH

-428 VGATVTVV
+428 VGANVTVV
-436 RHVHALADAEAARAT
+436 RHIHAQDMLKRKGWDLLVLSPGP
-451 ICWCCRRGRA
+451 GRPEDF
-461 GRRISAIAKTI
+461 GIAKTI
-472 DAALDKKLPIFGV
+472 DTALQDKLPIFGV

-497 GQLGQLG
+497 GELGQLT

-522 QNLPNEIVIGRYHS
+522 HNLPNEIVIGRYHS

-543 MPEVL
+543 VPEVL
-548 TVTAST
+548 AVTATT
-554 EDGVAMAIE
+554 EDGVAMVIE
-563 HKTLAGRRRAVSPG
+563 HKTLPVGGVQFHPES
-577 IADVARRRSRPAH
+577 
-590 RGERVPAW
+590 
-598 RTDQLMIANR
+598 LMS
-608 DPKEIPMTFEHDLKA
+608 
-623 AVRTIPDY
+623 
-631 PKPGILFRD
+631 
-640 ITTLLGDARAFRR
+640 LGNEVGLRIVENAFR
-653 AVDELVQPWA
+653 LSP
-663 GNKIDKVAGIE
+663 
-674 ARGFI
+674 
-679 LGGAVAHQVSAG
+679 
-691 FVPIRKKGKLPH
+691 P
-703 TTVRIAYSLEYG
+703 
-715 LDEMEM
+715 
-721 HADAIHPGE
+721 
-730 RVILVDDL
+730 
-738 IATGGTAEGAV
+738 
-749 KLMRQ
+749 
-754 IGANVVAACFI
+754 AN
-765 IDLPDLGGAAKLRA
+765 
-779 MDVPVRTL
+779 
-787 MAFDGH
+787 

>member
-1 MRGAAPVDED
+1 MNRTVFSLPARAEYRTRGGLTVTRVVEQFTGGANRLDDLIEHLDRRRGVVLSSGTTVPGRYESFDLGFSDPPLVLETTGFDFSLQALNPRGEVLIAFLADSLREPCVVITEKTASRLAGHILRGAAPVEED

-26 VAALGANDDPLLG
+26 VAAFSASDDPLLG

-53 DLVQKRAR
+53 DLVERRPR
-61 ESDQRDIVLYVPD
+61 EKDQRDIVLYVPD

-105 ETAES
+105 QTPES
-110 VYAKTPRQGFADHA
+110 VYARTPRQGFADHA
-124 PGEYQATVETA
+124 PGEYQATVEIA

-230 NSEKDEF
+230 NSQKDEF

-394 LSAFAPD
+394 LSTFAPD

-428 VGATVTVV
+428 VGASVTVV
-436 RHVHALADAEAARAT
+436 RYVHALDMLKQRE
-451 ICWCCRRGRA
+451 WDLLVLSPGPGRPEDFA
-461 GRRISAIAKTI
+461 ISKTI
-472 DAALDKKLPIFGV
+472 GAALEKKLPIFGV

-510 PSRVQVRGGRLM
+510 PSQVKVRGGRLM
-522 QNLPNEIVIGRYHS
+522 QNLPDEIVIGRYHS
-536 LYVERDS
+536 LFVERDS
-543 MPEVL
+543 MPDVL
-548 TVTAST
+548 NVTAST

-563 HKTLAGRRRAVSPG
+563 HKTLPVGGVQFHPESLM
-577 IADVARRRSRPAH
+577 SLS
-590 RGERVPAW
+590 GEVGLRIVE
-598 RTDQLMIANR
+598 N
-608 DPKEIPMTFEHDLKA
+608 
-623 AVRTIPDY
+623 
-631 PKPGILFRD
+631 
-640 ITTLLGDARAFRR
+640 AFR
-653 AVDELVQPWA
+653 
-663 GNKIDKVAGIE
+663 
-674 ARGFI
+674 
-679 LGGAVAHQVSAG
+679 LG
-691 FVPIRKKGKLPH
+691 
-703 TTVRIAYSLEYG
+703 E
-715 LDEMEM
+715 
-721 HADAIHPGE
+721 
-730 RVILVDDL
+730 
-738 IATGGTAEGAV
+738 
-749 KLMRQ
+749 
-754 IGANVVAACFI
+754 
-765 IDLPDLGGAAKLRA
+765 
-779 MDVPVRTL
+779 PVN
-787 MAFDGH
+787 

>member
-1 MRGAAPVDED
+1 MNRTVFALPAQSDYVTRAGLAITRVAEQFSGGANRLDDLVSLLDRRRGVVLSSGTTVPGRYESFDLGFSDPPLKLETTGVNFKLEALNARGEVLIAFLADVLREPCVVISKKTATRLAGHIIRGEAPIDED

-26 VAALGANDDPLLG
+26 VAAFSANDDGVLG

-98 STEGLPR
+98 STAGLPH

-110 VYAKTPRQGFADHA
+110 PYLKTPRQGFADHA

-154 EPCERSPAEV
+154 EPCDRSPAEV
-164 FQRLCRINP
+164 FQRLCVINP
-173 SPYGALMNLGDG
+173 SPYGALMNLGEG

-215 GVDAIGDAEQIRQLL
+215 GTDAIGDAEQIRQLL

-288 DSLDAFLTHAWAV
+288 DALDAFLTHAWAV

-313 FVEDHERSSRRWYAG
+313 FVEDHERSPRRWYAG

-350 KDGLAEVRV
+350 KEGLAEVRV

-428 VGATVTVV
+428 VGADVTVV
-436 RHVHALADAEAARAT
+436 RHVHALDMLKQKR
-451 ICWCCRRGRA
+451 WDLLVLSPGPGRPEDF
-461 GRRISAIAKTI
+461 GIKKTI
-472 DAALDKKLPIFGV
+472 DAALEDKLPVFGV

-497 GQLGQLG
+497 GELGQLTH
-504 QPAHGR
+504 PAHGR

-522 QNLPNEIVIGRYHS
+522 RNLPNEIVIGRYHS

-548 TVTAST
+548 SVTAST
-554 EDGVAMAIE
+554 EDGVAMALE
-563 HKTLAGRRRAVSPG
+563 HKTLPVAGVQFHPESLM
-577 IADVARRRSRPAH
+577 SLS
-590 RGERVPAW
+590 GEVGLRIVE
-598 RTDQLMIANR
+598 N
-608 DPKEIPMTFEHDLKA
+608 
-623 AVRTIPDY
+623 
-631 PKPGILFRD
+631 
-640 ITTLLGDARAFRR
+640 AFR
-653 AVDELVQPWA
+653 
-663 GNKIDKVAGIE
+663 
-674 ARGFI
+674 
-679 LGGAVAHQVSAG
+679 
-691 FVPIRKKGKLPH
+691 
-703 TTVRIAYSLEYG
+703 
-715 LDEMEM
+715 LD
-721 HADAIHPGE
+721 AS
-730 RVILVDDL
+730 R
-738 IATGGTAEGAV
+738 
-749 KLMRQ
+749 
-754 IGANVVAACFI
+754 
-765 IDLPDLGGAAKLRA
+765 
-779 MDVPVRTL
+779 
-787 MAFDGH
+787 

>member
-1 MRGAAPVDED
+1 MNRTVFSLPEHSEYRTSSGLAITRAVEQFSGDAKRLDDLIDVLDRRRGVVLSSGTTVPGRYESFDLGFSDPPLVLETEAANFTLHALNGRGEVLIAFLGDVLREPCVVLSEKSASRFAGHIVRGAAPVDEE

-21 LVRDL
+21 LVRNL
-26 VAALGANDDPLLG
+26 VASFTANDDPMLG

-53 DLVQKRAR
+53 DLVQRRAR
-61 ESDQRDIVLYVPD
+61 EADQRDIVLYVPD

-93 AWKGK
+93 SWKGK
-98 STEGLPR
+98 STAGLPR
-105 ETAES
+105 DTAES
-110 VYAKTPRQGFADHA
+110 IYAKTPRQGFADHG

-173 SPYGALMNLGDG
+173 SPYGALMNLGEG
-185 EFLVSASPEMF
+185 EFLVAASPEMF

-279 VEGMLRPGF
+279 VEGILRPGF
-288 DSLDAFLTHAWAV
+288 DSLDAFLAHAWAV

-313 FVEDHERSSRRWYAG
+313 FVEDNERSSRRWYAG

-380 AALFQALRGDPPKP
+380 AALFQALRGDAPKP

-401 ATGSGKRVLLIDH
+401 ATGSGKKVLLIDH

-428 VGATVTVV
+428 VGASVTVV
-436 RHVHALADAEAARAT
+436 RHIHAQQMLSQKIWDLLVLSPGP
-451 ICWCCRRGRA
+451 GRPEDF
-461 GRRISAIAKTI
+461 GILKTI
-472 DAALDKKLPIFGV
+472 ATALDKKLPIFGV

-497 GQLGQLG
+497 GQLGQLSH
-504 QPAHGR
+504 PAHGR

-543 MPEVL
+543 VPDVL
-548 TVTAST
+548 QVTATT

-563 HKTLAGRRRAVSPG
+563 HKTLPVGGVQFHPESLMSLG
-577 IADVARRRSRPAH
+577 GDVGLRIV
-590 RGERVPAW
+590 E
-598 RTDQLMIANR
+598 N
-608 DPKEIPMTFEHDLKA
+608 
-623 AVRTIPDY
+623 
-631 PKPGILFRD
+631 
-640 ITTLLGDARAFRR
+640 AFR
-653 AVDELVQPWA
+653 L
-663 GNKIDKVAGIE
+663 
-674 ARGFI
+674 
-679 LGGAVAHQVSAG
+679 H
-691 FVPIRKKGKLPH
+691 
-703 TTVRIAYSLEYG
+703 
-715 LDEMEM
+715 
-721 HADAIHPGE
+721 
-730 RVILVDDL
+730 
-738 IATGGTAEGAV
+738 V
-749 KLMRQ
+749 K
-754 IGANVVAACFI
+754 AN
-765 IDLPDLGGAAKLRA
+765 
-779 MDVPVRTL
+779 
-787 MAFDGH
+787 

>member
-1 MRGAAPVDED
+1 MNRTVFALPARSDYVTRAGLAITRVAEQFTGGANRLDDLVSLLDRRRGVVLSSGTTVPGRYESFDLGFSDPPLKLETSGVNFRLEALNARGQVLIAFLGDVLREPCVVISERTATQLAGHIIRGDAPVEED

-21 LVRDL
+21 LVREI
-26 VAALGANDDPLLG
+26 VAAFSANDDGLLG

-53 DLVQKRAR
+53 DLVQKRPR
-61 ESDQRDIVLYVPD
+61 EQDQRDIVLYVPD

-105 ETAES
+105 ETADS
-110 VYAKTPRQGFADHA
+110 PYLKTPRQGFADHA

-154 EPCERSPAEV
+154 EPCDRSPAEV
-164 FQRLCRINP
+164 FQRLCVINP

-215 GVDAIGDAEQIRQLL
+215 GSDAIGDAEQIRQLL

-288 DSLDAFLTHAWAV
+288 DALDAFLTHAWAV

-313 FVEDHERSSRRWYAG
+313 FVEDHERSPRRWYAG

-394 LSAFAPD
+394 LSTFAPD
-401 ATGSGKRVLLIDH
+401 ATGSGKQVLLIDH

-428 VGATVTVV
+428 VGADVTVV
-436 RHVHALADAEAARAT
+436 RHVHALDMLKRKR
-451 ICWCCRRGRA
+451 WDLLVLSPGPGRPEDF
-461 GRRISAIAKTI
+461 GIKKTI
-472 DAALDKKLPIFGV
+472 DAALENKLPVFGV

-497 GQLGQLG
+497 GELGQLAH
-504 QPAHGR
+504 PAHGR

-522 QNLPNEIVIGRYHS
+522 HNLPNEIVIGRYHS
-536 LYVERDS
+536 LFVERDS

-548 TVTAST
+548 SVTAST
-554 EDGVAMAIE
+554 EDGVAMALE
-563 HKTLAGRRRAVSPG
+563 HKTLPVAGVQFHPES
-577 IADVARRRSRPAH
+577 
-590 RGERVPAW
+590 
-598 RTDQLMIANR
+598 LMSLGN
-608 DPKEIPMTFEHDLKA
+608 EVGLKI
-623 AVRTIPDY
+623 VEN
-631 PKPGILFRD
+631 
-640 ITTLLGDARAFRR
+640 AFRL
-653 AVDELVQPWA
+653 DA
-663 GNKIDKVAGIE
+663 GTN
-674 ARGFI
+674 
-679 LGGAVAHQVSAG
+679 
-691 FVPIRKKGKLPH
+691 
-703 TTVRIAYSLEYG
+703 
-715 LDEMEM
+715 
-721 HADAIHPGE
+721 
-730 RVILVDDL
+730 
-738 IATGGTAEGAV
+738 
-749 KLMRQ
+749 
-754 IGANVVAACFI
+754 
-765 IDLPDLGGAAKLRA
+765 
-779 MDVPVRTL
+779 
-787 MAFDGH
+787 

>member
-1 MRGAAPVDED
+1 MNRTVFALPARSDYVTRGGLAITRVAEQFTGGASRLDDLVNLLDRRRGVVLSSGTTVPGRYESFDLGFSDPPLKLETTGVDFKLEALNERGQVLIAFLADVLREPCVVISEKTASRLAGHIIRGDAPVEED
-11 QRTRRASVMS
+11 QRTRRASVVS

-26 VAALGANDDPLLG
+26 VAAFSANDDGLLG

-93 AWKGK
+93 TWKGR

-105 ETAES
+105 ETADS
-110 VYAKTPRQGFADHA
+110 PYMKTPRQGFADHA

-154 EPCERSPAEV
+154 EPCDRSPAEV
-164 FQRLCRINP
+164 FQRLCVINP

-215 GVDAIGDAEQIRQLL
+215 GTDAIGDAEQIRQLL

-288 DSLDAFLTHAWAV
+288 DALDAFLTHAWAV

-313 FVEDHERSSRRWYAG
+313 FVEDHERSPRRWYAG

-394 LSAFAPD
+394 LSTFAPD

-428 VGATVTVV
+428 VGASVTVV
-436 RHVHALADAEAARAT
+436 RYVHALDMLKQKR
-451 ICWCCRRGRA
+451 WDLLVLSPGPGRPEDF
-461 GRRISAIAKTI
+461 GIRKTI
-472 DAALDKKLPIFGV
+472 DAALENKLPVFGV

-497 GQLGQLG
+497 GELGQLTH
-504 QPAHGR
+504 PAHGR

-522 QNLPNEIVIGRYHS
+522 RNLPSEIVIGRYHS

-548 TVTAST
+548 SVTAST
-554 EDGVAMAIE
+554 EDGVAMALE
-563 HKTLAGRRRAVSPG
+563 HKTLPVAGVQFHPESLMSLG
-577 IADVARRRSRPAH
+577 
-590 RGERVPAW
+590 GEVGLRIVENA
-598 RTDQLMIANR
+598 
-608 DPKEIPMTFEHDLKA
+608 
-623 AVRTIPDY
+623 
-631 PKPGILFRD
+631 FR
-640 ITTLLGDARAFRR
+640 LDAR
-653 AVDELVQPWA
+653 VD
-663 GNKIDKVAGIE
+663 
-674 ARGFI
+674 
-679 LGGAVAHQVSAG
+679 
-691 FVPIRKKGKLPH
+691 
-703 TTVRIAYSLEYG
+703 
-715 LDEMEM
+715 
-721 HADAIHPGE
+721 
-730 RVILVDDL
+730 
-738 IATGGTAEGAV
+738 
-749 KLMRQ
+749 
-754 IGANVVAACFI
+754 
-765 IDLPDLGGAAKLRA
+765 
-779 MDVPVRTL
+779 
-787 MAFDGH
+787 